1 MTSNRLEKLRF
12 GQRRP
17 QLALYK
23 IREYFQIAYN
33 LYVLRCNTIICKEFE
48 CLPYDL
54 MTAGSMM
61 QTEILHLSFLMCT
74 VSSEV
79 TGVLDDCMQV
89 L

>member
-17 QLALYK
+17 QLTLYN

-33 LYVLRCNTIICKEFE
+33 LYVSRCNTIICKEFE

-54 MTAGSMM
+54 MAAGSTMRA
-61 QTEILHLSFLMCT
+61 EILHLSFLMCT
-74 VSSEV
+74 ISSEV
-79 TGVLDDCMQV
+79 TGILDDFMQV